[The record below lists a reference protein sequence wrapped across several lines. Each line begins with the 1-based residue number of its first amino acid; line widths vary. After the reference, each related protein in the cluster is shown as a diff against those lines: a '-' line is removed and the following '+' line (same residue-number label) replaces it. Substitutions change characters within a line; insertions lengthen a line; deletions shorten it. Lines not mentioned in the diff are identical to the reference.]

1 MDFNIRNQM
10 LWQIDNGQDQSISL
24 LEIYP
29 QIVISSQSMK
39 YEDIYKKFL
48 INEK

>member
-1 MDFNIRNQM
+1 MGFNNRNQM
-10 LWQIDNGQDQSISL
+10 LWQTDNGLDPSIGV

>member
-1 MDFNIRNQM
+1 MGFNNRNQM
-10 LWQIDNGQDQSISL
+10 FWQIDNIVDQSVSL
-24 LEIYP
+24 LEVYP